1 MLNSSE
7 NFFNCKEICYK
18 SVKFHHY
25 SSLWNSKSVRY
36 IRKFVKTLKFCKD
49 NLKIFPGT
57 QKKLRYIRYVAISMF
72 VLNKFYCTC
81 IMMYNTLQCTD
92 CACIAFLP
100 MVTNH
105 HQYHSHLG
113 ESYGDTGPWHKTMLP
128 SINTNSGN

>member
-49 NLKIFPGT
+49 NLKNFPGT
-57 QKKLRYIRYVAISMF
+57 QKNFAISDMS
-72 VLNKFYCTC
+72 LYPC
-81 IMMYNTLQCTD
+81 
-92 CACIAFLP
+92 
-100 MVTNH
+100 
-105 HQYHSHLG
+105 
-113 ESYGDTGPWHKTMLP
+113 SYYTSFTAHV
-128 SINTNSGN
+128 